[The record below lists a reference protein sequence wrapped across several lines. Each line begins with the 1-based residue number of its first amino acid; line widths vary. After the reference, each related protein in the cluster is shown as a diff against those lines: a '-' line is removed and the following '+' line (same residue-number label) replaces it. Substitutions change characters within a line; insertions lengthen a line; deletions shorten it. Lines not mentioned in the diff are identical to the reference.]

1 MGIYIGCGPS
11 EYGPTIEERKWEEII
26 DSFTLYLSRGKLT
39 LSGLSAY
46 GLKVEKGATKAFQLV
61 IQVSPSFVVRSWD
74 EYPILQAFSLL
85 PILFGFFDQAYILKH
100 LMFEGRG
107 RKAGAR

>member
-1 MGIYIGCGPS
+1 MDQQL
-11 EYGPTIEERKWEEII
+11 REEII
-26 DSFTLYLSRGKLT
+26 NFFTLYLSRGKLT
-39 LSGLSAY
+39 LAGLSAY